1 MEYETRGKIQFRDR
15 AKQIIDFSGIR
26 YQQITPTDID
36 GLIEYHDIAF
46 LVYEYKLEGAKMPY
60 GQELALTRLVDGLQK
75 SGKMAA
81 LLLCEH
87 DVRDPND
94 DIDAANAKV
103 IKIYYCKNWYSD
115 MKRRTV
121 KEVTNSFIKFVDKQ
135 TPFWGE

>member
-36 GLIEYHDIAF
+36 GLIEYRDTAF

-60 GQELALTRLVDGLQK
+60 GQELALTRLVDSLQK
-75 SGKMAA
+75 SGKIAA
-81 LLLCEH
+81 LLLCKH

-94 DIDAANAKV
+94 DINGADAKV

-121 KEVTNSFIKFVDKQ
+121 KEVTNSFIEFVNKQ
-135 TPFWGE
+135 TPF